1 MTMMSKKVA
10 INEGPAANV
19 DVDSR
24 WYVESPDKILELYV
38 EYSKQ
43 KSYLLQNDIF
53 HLSEMSY
60 LNSRII
66 PNSIRWILEGI
77 VRDFSIPEH
86 KQR

>member
-1 MTMMSKKVA
+1 MKLA
-10 INEGPAANV
+10 IIEGPAANL

-24 WYVESPDKILELYV
+24 WYVESRDKILEFYV

-43 KSYLLQNDIF
+43 ISCLLQNDIF

-77 VRDFSIPEH
+77 VRHFSIPED

>member
-1 MTMMSKKVA
+1 MKVA

-24 WYVESPDKILELYV
+24 WYVESRDKILNEFYV

-43 KSYLLQNDIF
+43 KSFLLQHDIF

-77 VRDFSIPEH
+77 VRHFSIPED